1 MVTRQRRTPQAAK
14 FAILDAAE
22 RRLHDEGPEGV
33 RIQRIAADLGI
44 TDAAVHYHFG
54 TREALMDALLRRIGR
69 RLVDDI
75 EATIES
81 WAPDQI
87 DVAALSRLLQQ
98 AYANE
103 RAARLALARGQASG
117 KSPTQL
123 SVLLTSEA
131 RIRALNKQ
139 HRGKDKATN
148 VLSFPAAAG
157 VNYLGDI
164 AIAYGVALREAES
177 AGKPLLDHGLHLV
190 IHGVLHL
197 LGYDH
202 EEPKSAEIMESLEA
216 EILAQIGIA
225 NPYKRRTRAA

>member
-87 DVAALSRLLQQ
+87 DVAALSRLFQH

-103 RAARLALARGQASG
+103 RAARLALWLSLAGWRPKGSGMLNSLVERVHRARIEVAQKANRAAPRKSDTQYAIALLSAAHMHAAMSG
-117 KSPTQL
+117 E
-123 SVLLTSEA
+123 VLLASVA
-131 RIRALNKQ
+131 
-139 HRGKDKATN
+139 KD
-148 VLSFPAAAG
+148 PASLDQRDFLDFAVELISRHLAG
-157 VNYLGDI
+157 
-164 AIAYGVALREAES
+164 A
-177 AGKPLLDHGLHLV
+177 
-190 IHGVLHL
+190 
-197 LGYDH
+197 
-202 EEPKSAEIMESLEA
+202 
-216 EILAQIGIA
+216 
-225 NPYKRRTRAA
+225 

>member
-1 MVTRQRRTPQAAK
+1 MATRQRRTPQAAK

-87 DVAALSRLLQQ
+87 DVAALGRLFQH

-103 RAARLALARGQASG
+103 RAARLALWLSLAGWRPKGSGMLKPLVERVHRARVEAARKAKRAAPR
-117 KSPTQL
+117 KSDTQ
-123 SVLLTSEA
+123 
-131 RIRALNKQ
+131 
-139 HRGKDKATN
+139 
-148 VLSFPAAAG
+148 
-157 VNYLGDI
+157 Y
-164 AIAYGVALREAES
+164 AIALLSAAHMHAAMSGEALLASVVEDPADLDQRDFLDFAVELIARHL
-177 AGKPLLDHGLHLV
+177 AG
-190 IHGVLHL
+190 
-197 LGYDH
+197 
-202 EEPKSAEIMESLEA
+202 A
-216 EILAQIGIA
+216 
-225 NPYKRRTRAA
+225 